1 MKIAVSACLL
11 GAACRYDG
19 KSKPCSEVISFLQ
32 HHESIP
38 VCPEIMGGLSIPHPP
53 SEIQTLSSDLLVKD
67 VNGKDTTA
75 FFEKGAQV
83 VLKKALEKGVTH
95 AIFKANLPLAVLMKY
110 MMEHLLEL
118 SFLGTVSLFV
128 FLKKREYGWQP
139 RIHSRKCFAR
149 RRNEEGAGV
158 ELYP

>member
-32 HHESIP
+32 HHESIS

-83 VLKKALEKGVTH
+83 ALKKALEKGVTH
-95 AIFKANLPLAVLMKY
+95 AIFKAKSPSCGVDEIYDGTFTRTLVPGDGVAVR
-110 MMEHLLEL
+110 
-118 SFLGTVSLFV
+118 LFKEAGIRVATEDTFKKV
-128 FLKKREYGWQP
+128 FRM
-139 RIHSRKCFAR
+139 S
-149 RRNEEGAGV
+149 
-158 ELYP
+158 

>member
-67 VNGKDTTA
+67 VNGKDITA
-75 FFEKGAQV
+75 FFEC
-83 VLKKALEKGVTH
+83 
-95 AIFKANLPLAVLMKY
+95 IAVISMTL
-110 MMEHLLEL
+110 
-118 SFLGTVSLFV
+118 
-128 FLKKREYGWQP
+128 
-139 RIHSRKCFAR
+139 
-149 RRNEEGAGV
+149 
-158 ELYP
+158 

>member
-11 GAACRYDG
+11 GEACRYDG

-67 VNGKDTTA
+67 ADGKDTTA

-83 VLKKALEKGVTH
+83 ALKKALEKGVTH
-95 AIFKANLPLAVLMKY
+95 AIFKAKSPSCSVDEIYDGTFTRTLVPGDGVAVR
-110 MMEHLLEL
+110 
-118 SFLGTVSLFV
+118 LFKEAGIRVATEDTFKKV
-128 FLKKREYGWQP
+128 FRT
-139 RIHSRKCFAR
+139 S
-149 RRNEEGAGV
+149 
-158 ELYP
+158 